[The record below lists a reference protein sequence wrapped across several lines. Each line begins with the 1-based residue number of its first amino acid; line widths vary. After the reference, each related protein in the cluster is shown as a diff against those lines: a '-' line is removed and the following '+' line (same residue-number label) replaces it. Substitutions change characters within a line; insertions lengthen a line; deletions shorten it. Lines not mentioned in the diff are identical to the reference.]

1 MSLAKKAGTLLLF
14 TVLPVLAV
22 GCGGGSPPAVSPQ
35 HAVLSQIHDMYGL
48 YIKSQQKA
56 PSQLSDLSKK
66 QYEGVYPRGVA
77 ALKQGSYVMVWG
89 VNSKDAGTVLA
100 YEKDAPTKGGAVLM
114 ADGTVKDMT
123 AEEFKAAK
131 KS

>member
-22 GCGGGSPPAVSPQ
+22 GCGGSSSTLSPQ
-35 HAVLSQIHDMYGL
+35 HNALKEIHEMYGH
-48 YIKSQQKA
+48 YVKSQQKA
-56 PSQLSDLSKK
+56 PSQLSDLAKK
-66 QYEGVYPRGVA
+66 EYEGIYPGAVA
-77 ALKQGSYVMVWG
+77 ALKQGKYVVVWG
-89 VNSKDAGTVLA
+89 VNSKDSGTVLA
-100 YEKDAPTKGGAVLM
+100 YEKDAPSKGGAVLM

-123 AEEFKAAK
+123 AEELKAAQ